1 MEYSEFED
9 YGSVSE
15 PESEQEGE
23 ACQDYYPGM
32 LSDRLN
38 ELNEA
43 RGRQLEEQLLGGCG
57 PVQ

>member
-43 RGRQLEEQLLGGCG
+43 RGRQLEEQLLGGC
-57 PVQ
+57 